1 MLIPTVFSVGFGN
14 QTPTILN
21 HKSYT
26 DSYIM
31 MTKLPEIKN
40 EQLRLQALTH
50 RSYINEHPNAGE
62 DNERLE
68 FLGDAVLGFL
78 VGELLFKKRYP
89 EDMTKMS
96 EANMTRLRSALVDEK
111 QLAKFAIQFNLGE
124 LLRLGKGAI
133 RDGGRTNPALLSDAF
148 EAYIGAYYLDTNIDA
163 VRDFIHP
170 LFSAVANEIV
180 FPQAETTPQT
190 LIDCKNRFQ
199 QWALAEYGENPKY
212 YVVGESGPDH
222 AKEFQTEVRVRDKVY
237 GYGKGRR
244 KQDAEKRAAEV
255 ALQKLGLL

>member
-1 MLIPTVFSVGFGN
+1 MLIPTVFVVRFGN
-14 QTPTILN
+14 QTPTVLN

-26 DSYIM
+26 DFDIM

-78 VGELLFKKRYP
+78 VGELLFTKSYP
-89 EDMTKMS
+89 EDRAKMS
-96 EANMTRLRSALVDEK
+96 EANMTRLRAALVDEK
-111 QLAKFAIQFNLGE
+111 QLAKFAVQFNLGE

-163 VRDFIHP
+163 VRDFIYP
-170 LFSAVANEIV
+170 LFSAVVNEII

-199 QWALAEYGENPKY
+199 QWALAKHGENPKY

-222 AKEFQTEVRVRDKVY
+222 AKEFRTEVRVTDKVY